1 MVEVLV
7 RKKIDSKEVLGTFIS
22 NEYYDRVIHK
32 DCDLYAEHPQYPSIM
47 NEDNIIFKYRKNVFT
62 KEEQDSAYAGLRA
75 AATESQNRGLAA
87 GPRGDQLGQEGRGN
101 RDWVTAEQEDII
113 SFLKRPLNSIED
125 GTSIESIIKMNDS
138 SNKEET
144 RGRVWLRSEVTKL
157 YPEYHGWFEQWINR
171 VKELP
176 REEQLKEAYKI
187 DDFISETNYAQS
199 VMSGIAGYFDRY
211 PRIPYG
217 RETSYTEKNREKFAL
232 CYPYL
237 HKLND
242 QFRELIPGR
251 WKAQNAQ
258 ANKLDSRF
266 RIDGT
271 VFTTLTVNHNWRT
284 ACHKDA
290 GDLTAGFSNICG
302 VTGPDGKGWRG
313 GQFILPEYRIAIN
326 LQPGDML
333 LVNNHEGIHGNDA
346 LIGDDND
353 RMTIVAYFREKMT
366 DLKSWDYEQLRKQ
379 YIEERRM
386 NKDHPLQRPL
396 WNGVSAGMWDGMIM
410 DEKTKKMIYNE
421 LIHKEWLDYMKA
433 HNIDDPYKKE
443 EQATLDG
450 F

>member
-7 RKKIDSKEVLGTFIS
+7 RQKINSEETLGTFVS
-22 NEYYDRVIHK
+22 NNYYDRVIDY
-32 DCDLYAEHPQYPSIM
+32 DCDLYAWNPTGINDES
-47 NEDNIIFKYRKNVFT
+47 NIIFKYRKNIFT
-62 KEEQDSAYAGLRA
+62 KEEQDAAYAGLREA
-75 AATESQNRGLAA
+75 AVESQNRGLAA
-87 GPRGDQLGQEGRGN
+87 GPRGDFLGTSGRGG
-101 RDWVTAEQEDII
+101 RDWVTPEHEDILA
-113 SFLKRPLNSIED
+113 FLGRPNNSID
-125 GTSIESIIKMNDS
+125 DDTIETIRDFHKKNT
-138 SNKEET
+138 KEET
-144 RGRVWLRSEVTKL
+144 RGRVWLRSEVCKH
-157 YPEYHGWFEQWINR
+157 YPEYHGWFEKWLSDVVNMSR
-171 VKELP
+171 D
-176 REEQLKEAYKI
+176 EQIKEAKFVSETY
-187 DDFISETNYAQS
+187 ISETNYAQS

-242 QFRELIPGR
+242 QFRELISGR
-251 WKAQNAQ
+251 WKAQNEQ

-284 ACHKDA
+284 ACHRDA
-290 GDLTAGFSNICG
+290 GDLTTGFSNICG

-353 RMTIVAYFREKMT
+353 RMTIVAYFREKMV
-366 DLKSWDYEQLRKQ
+366 DLQSWDYEQLRKK
-379 YIEERRM
+379 YIFERHL
-386 NKDHPLQRPL
+386 NKDHKYYRPL
-396 WNGVSAGMWDGMIM
+396 WNGVSPNMW
-410 DEKTKKMIYNE
+410 EE
-421 LIHKEWLDYMKA
+421 QEWYDYMKA
-433 HNIDDPYKKE
+433 YNISDPYKKE
-443 EQATLDG
+443 QAANLSD
-450 F
+450 FF

>member
-7 RKKIDSKEVLGTFIS
+7 RKKIESEEVLGTFIS
-22 NEYYDRVIHK
+22 DNYYDRVIDS
-32 DCDLYAEHPQYPSIM
+32 DCDLYAEDPLDPSKM
-47 NEDNIIFKYRKNVFT
+47 NEDNIIFRFRKNTFT
-62 KEEQDSAYAGLRA
+62 KEECDSAYAGLRG
-75 AATESQNRGLAA
+75 AATQSQNRGLAA
-87 GPRGDQLGQEGRGN
+87 GPRGDVLGQENRNN
-101 RDWVTAEQEDII
+101 RDWVTALQEDIL
-113 SFLKRPLNSIED
+113 SFLKRPLNTLDD
-125 GTSIESIIKMNDS
+125 GSTIDSIIAMNDS

-144 RGRVWLRSEVTKL
+144 RGRVWLRSEVVKI
-157 YPEYHGWFEQWINR
+157 YPDYHGWFDHWIDR
-171 VKELP
+171 VKKLS
-176 REEQLKEAYKI
+176 REEQITEAYNMEN
-187 DDFISETNYAQS
+187 FISETNYAQS
-199 VMSGIAGYFDRY
+199 VISGIAGYFDRY

-251 WKAQNAQ
+251 WNAQNEQ

-284 ACHKDA
+284 ACHRDA
-290 GDLTAGFSNICG
+290 GDLTTGFSNICG

-313 GQFILPEYRIAIN
+313 GQFILPEFRIAIN

-353 RMTIVAYFREKMT
+353 RMTIVAYFREKMV
-366 DLKSWDYEQLRKQ
+366 DLKSWEYEFLRKQ
-379 YIEERRM
+379 YIHDRHL
-386 NKDHPLQRPL
+386 NKDHKYYRPQ
-396 WNGVSAGMWDGMIM
+396 WNGVSPNMWEDQ
-410 DEKTKKMIYNE
+410 
-421 LIHKEWLDYMKA
+421 EWFDYMKS
-433 HNIDDPYKKE
+433 HNIADPYLKKE
-443 EQATLDG
+443 ASLED
-450 F
+450 FFS